1 LPGFRARRNRRQRTW
16 NRSAMLWRNF
26 IPLRALW
33 PPLTPEEQGRRES
46 TIQNALQGAAGV
58 PMEVARKAAVVFD
71 LLVKLEKIASPSMLS
86 DIRVGRLMAGAAVQ
100 GALENV
106 AINLQSITDSAFST
120 RLRSESEL
128 LAARIGKTSP
138 R

>member
-1 LPGFRARRNRRQRTW
+1 
-16 NRSAMLWRNF
+16 
-26 IPLRALW
+26 
-33 PPLTPEEQGRRES
+33 
-46 TIQNALQGAAGV
+46 
-58 PMEVARKAAVVFD
+58 MEVARRAAVVFD
-71 LLVKLEKIASPSMLS
+71 LLGKLEKIASPSMLS

-106 AINLQSITDSAFST
+106 AINLQSITDSGFST